1 MFVSER
7 VKLRQLSETAV
18 YSRDEYQDCDEEE
31 LQHLRGTCRFLLQ
44 NISSALQ
51 RQLSG
56 SSDILVP
63 RASYTASD
71 PRIL

>member
-1 MFVSER
+1 
-7 VKLRQLSETAV
+7 
-18 YSRDEYQDCDEEE
+18 
-31 LQHLRGTCRFLLQ
+31 
-44 NISSALQ
+44 LQ